1 MSMARGWFVV
11 TAVAMVVLTGCASRP
26 TVSGSGVDWAERAD
40 YLLQLP
46 RWEASG
52 RIAVK
57 SGAQGGQG
65 NLRWVQDGAS
75 GHIGLRGPFGVGAY
89 QIDWSD
95 DDLVVTGKAGEVTM
109 AYAGPDAAEQFL
121 ADQLGWSFPAQSMRY
136 WILGVADPRFA
147 SHAEFD
153 ADGWLISLEQAGWLV
168 LYDRFIT
175 ADGHWMP
182 RKIVMDSE
190 RARVKLIID
199 QWRLDSALLD

>member
-1 MSMARGWFVV
+1 MSMARGWCIVI
-11 TAVAMVVLTGCASRP
+11 AVAMAILEGCASRP

-40 YLLQLP
+40 YLLQLS

-65 NLRWVQDGAS
+65 NLRWVQEGAN
-75 GHIGLRGPFGVGAY
+75 GHIGLHGPFGVGAY
-89 QIDWSD
+89 QIDWND

-109 AYAGPDAAEQFL
+109 AYAGPDAAEHFL
-121 ADQLGWSFPAQSMRY
+121 ADQLGWSFPAHSTRY
-136 WILGVADPRFA
+136 WILGVADPRF
-147 SHAEFD
+147 SSRAEFD
-153 ADGWLISLEQAGWLV
+153 ADGWLVSLEQNGWFV
-168 LYDRFIT
+168 SYDRFIA

-182 RKIVMDSE
+182 RKIVMESE